1 LDYFV
6 RTEVAAPGPAP
17 GFEIRDPRTKVKYFG
32 EFREFAL
39 DREAAARP
47 GHPEPGLTENGAFV
61 IFILGSLGVLNLHRN
76 APGAPGNQLG
86 LIHRLSTSLLL
97 LGSLGV

>member
-47 GHPEPGLTENGAFV
+47 GHPEPGLTKIGRLVRFCK
-61 IFILGSLGVLNLHRN
+61 GVWEFGNARR
-76 APGAPGNQLG
+76 APGASWD
-86 LIHRLSTSLLL
+86 LST
-97 LGSLGV
+97 GY

>member
-1 LDYFV
+1 MDYFV

-47 GHPEPGLTENGAFV
+47 GHPEPGLTENGGLVRFV
-61 IFILGSLGVLNLHRN
+61 RGVWEFQDWPRGPRASRTYPQDIHKFIVFGEFGSLRV
-76 APGAPGNQLG
+76 
-86 LIHRLSTSLLL
+86 
-97 LGSLGV
+97 